1 MKRGKIREAI
11 VFAGLL
17 ALVVICYALAWSF
30 FV

>member
-1 MKRGKIREAI
+1 MKRDKLRGAI

-17 ALVVICYALAWSF
+17 ALVVILYALAWSF